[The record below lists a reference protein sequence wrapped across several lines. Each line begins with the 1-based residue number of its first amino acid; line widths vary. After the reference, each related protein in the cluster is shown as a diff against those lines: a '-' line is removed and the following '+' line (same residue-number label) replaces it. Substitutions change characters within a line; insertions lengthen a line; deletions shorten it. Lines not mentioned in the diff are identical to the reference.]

1 MFSIGELARQTGI
14 SVRSIRHYDRH
25 GLLCS
30 TRACNG
36 YRYFPPQA
44 LGQVRQIQQLIATG
58 FSIAEI
64 AAFPACMRNE
74 EGATMCSQTRAL
86 QRKRLATIEAQIAT
100 LERRRAQLVAAL
112 GATEQKTTP

>member
-1 MFSIGELARQTGI
+1 M
-14 SVRSIRHYDRH
+14 
-25 GLLCS
+25 
-30 TRACNG
+30 
-36 YRYFPPQA
+36 
-44 LGQVRQIQQLIATG
+44 RQIQQLIATG

-74 EGATMCSQTRAL
+74 EGAMLCPQTRAL
-86 QRKRLATIEAQIAT
+86 QRKRLASIEAQIAT